1 MTFQNLNIGRVARS
15 VSIILAISIGLSFL
29 TSCLML
35 PLLSSDLVDR
45 FSTLVDTFGKSGTTS
60 DELNT
65 ELTSITK
72 DFGPELT
79 AQYAVQWALA
89 LLVTF
94 TIARRTA
101 RLAESPEQ
109 AMGYGLAIGLGT
121 LFTYGLFC
129 VMCSVAFF
137 TVRLLFFA
145 LIVGAG
151 ALAGRSAGR
160 NLTPASA
167 GTAGFGPDLG
177 SGFGPAG
184 RSGPAALPGAGRS
197 APSANPDVFYNM
209 GVQAA
214 LGGRREEAR
223 EHFKRVLQLSPR
235 HVPAWLQLANLAD
248 TPEDAWNYI
257 LQARLIS
264 PNDRAVQQAAEL
276 IWPKV
281 SANAQRQNPPHNQ
294 PPYPGGAEDDP
305 AIPRTRLPGSETSA
319 PDDFPLPDSP
329 AETSDSAGDSDQS
342 GDEPPAQ
349 P

>member
-1 MTFQNLNIGRVARS
+1 MTFQNINIGRVARS

-45 FSTLVDTFGKSGTTS
+45 FSTLVDMFGKSGTTS
-60 DELNT
+60 EELNN

-94 TIARRTA
+94 TFARRTA
-101 RLAESPEQ
+101 QHAESPEQ

-129 VMCSVAFF
+129 VMCSVAYF
-137 TVRLLFFA
+137 TVRLVFFG
-145 LIVGAG
+145 LIIGAG
-151 ALAGRSAGR
+151 VLAGRSAGR
-160 NLTPASA
+160 NLSPELA
-167 GTAGFGPDLG
+167 GAAGFGPDPG
-177 SGFGPAG
+177 TGFGPAG
-184 RSGPAALPGAGRS
+184 RGQAALPGAGGRG
-197 APSANPDVFYNM
+197 AQANPDVFYNM

-264 PNDRAVQQAAEL
+264 PNDAAVQQAADL

-281 SANAQRQNPPHNQ
+281 SANAQRQSPPRNQ
-294 PPYPGGAEDDP
+294 PPYPGATPDDP
-305 AIPRTRLPGSETSA
+305 DIPRTRLPGSEAPTLADLPA
-319 PDDFPLPDSP
+319 PDSTTEPPD
-329 AETSDSAGDSDQS
+329 AAGESDQS
-342 GDEPPAQ
+342 GDEPPTQ